1 METITCGCS
10 SFLTIKQCSAVP
22 FSWEV

>member
-1 METITCGCS
+1 METIPRGCS

-22 FSWEV
+22 FSWGV